1 MSLSQPNV
9 INQPGE
15 YQPGRSQLPTYKTK
29 VNENAKGQTEVI
41 YHKTAVVTFDTEQ
54 IILDSGGWWTRST
67 KMRMNQVSE
76 FYNLG
81 FRVFQKA
88 GEWFVDYKNGV
99 LPFTENTLKLNR
111 NTKTESTNHIQ
122 ASDRRGVMVND

>member
-15 YQPGRSQLPTYKTK
+15 YQPERRQLPTYKTK
-29 VNENAKGQTEVI
+29 VNENEKGQIEII
-41 YHKTAVVTFDTEQ
+41 YHKTAVVTFDPEQ
-54 IILDSGGWWTRST
+54 IILNTGGWWTRST
-67 KMRMNQVSE
+67 KIRMNQVSE

-88 GEWFVDYKNGV
+88 GDWFVDYKNPV
-99 LPFTENTLKLNR
+99 QPFDDNSITIAR
-111 NTKTESTNHIQ
+111 
-122 ASDRRGVMVND
+122 